1 METTITWNIVQLERE
16 INDGYVFT
24 AHWEVTAQEG
34 DLYARI
40 YGSLGLQRPEDE
52 FIPFEDLTE
61 EIVISWVKEKLETD
75 VSEYENSLLAQIELQ
90 KNPPTTTG
98 LPW

>member
-34 DLYARI
+34 DLYART

-61 EIVISWVKEKLETD
+61 EIVISWVKEKLGND
-75 VSEYENSLLAQIELQ
+75 VSIHETSLLAQIELQ